1 MKINLEKFDI
11 QDFNI
16 EQSFTEKDLDYSI
29 AENYA
34 KILRH
39 LEHFSHQCLWIFD
52 YHLNN
57 FYYISS
63 NTNFFHKKDI
73 DLVKENGYDYFIK
86 NTYPNDILYLLHIHK
101 STWKFLQNLDK
112 NQSVTDLKVN
122 YVIQLRN
129 ALGKYVAVNQQVKL
143 VETDKQGNIWLS
155 LGSFEEVN
163 DKLSYLPYIQ
173 NVVSGKKTNLFKT
186 SFSKH
191 NFEVPKL
198 SERELELLKYL
209 TENFTQKE
217 ISERM
222 YISMDTLKTHRKNL
236 YRKLHAADKKEA
248 MKSAHYLGLF

>member
-1 MKINLEKFDI
+1 MKINLEEFDI

-16 EQSFTEKDLDYSI
+16 SQSFAEKDLNYSI

-39 LEHFSHQCLWIFD
+39 LEYFSHQCFWIFD

-63 NTNFFHKKDI
+63 NSNFFKKKDF

-86 NTYPNDILYLLHIHK
+86 NTYPNDILYLLEIHK
-101 STWKFLQNLDK
+101 NTWKFLQNLDK
-112 NQSVTDLKVN
+112 NQSVTDFKVN

-129 ALGKYVAVNQQVKL
+129 TLGKYVAVNQQVKL

-163 DKLSYLPYIQ
+163 EKLSYFPYIQ
-173 NVVSGKKTNLFKT
+173 NVVSGKKTNLIET
-186 SFSKH
+186 SVSKH
-191 NFEVPKL
+191 SFEAPKL
-198 SERELELLKYL
+198 TERELELLRYL
-209 TENFTQKE
+209 SNNFSQTE

-222 YISMDTLKTHRKNL
+222 YISVDTLKNHRKNL
-236 YRKLHAADKKEA
+236 YRKLHVSDKKEA
-248 MKSAHYLGLF
+248 MKNAYYLGLL